1 MQITNKRQAWKAVTA
16 QLVMTLLLSAI
27 LVIVGMHHVYSAL
40 AGGLIASGANAFF
53 SFWVFSHY
61 RAQHPNK
68 LVARLY
74 GAEIVKLILVG
85 ALFAAAVQ
93 LIDPLSGG
101 ALFGVFFIVH
111 LMPGLMSLFN

>member
-1 MQITNKRQAWKAVTA
+1 MQITDRSQAFKAVFA
-16 QLVMTLLLSAI
+16 QFAVTLLLAAV
-27 LVIVGMHHVYSAL
+27 LAMVAPQHACSAL

-74 GAEIVKLILVG
+74 GAEIAKLILVG
-85 ALFAAAVQ
+85 VLFAAAVQ

-101 ALFGVFFIVH
+101 ALFGVFLLVH
-111 LMPGLMSLFN
+111 LMPGLTSLLN